1 MRGPS
6 PPVKKVELMCPEEEE
21 EEERGKEEEMENNW
35 RQKRRSIRKKKEG
48 DAFKR
53 DSLPLFFF
61 FCLYLGK
68 KGCSKRGES
77 GGGDGMGEE
86 KDWSDLSSFIMRN
99 SNRQA
104 AFMGKWDAFYSL
116 LLFLMSGIKGESTRR
131 ILQHGMGE

>member
-1 MRGPS
+1 MMKVSSIRTLLLFFFSKNIDEKSVCVDIYSACVRGPS

-61 FCLYLGK
+61 SAFIWEK
-68 KGCSKRGES
+68 KGAVRGVKV
-77 GGGDGMGEE
+77 GGVMGWE
-86 KDWSDLSSFIMRN
+86 KKKIGLISPAL
-99 SNRQA
+99 
-104 AFMGKWDAFYSL
+104 
-116 LLFLMSGIKGESTRR
+116 
-131 ILQHGMGE
+131 